1 MTNAEKIV
9 DGIIRNESAGMVCRI
24 ALKDETVAK
33 AVSAS
38 IERYMYANTMTESAV
53 TRTTKWLSEY
63 LSFVSEKAPEP
74 LSKPDSW
81 AWYTV
86 VCYASMFMHDKDWHE
101 LTEIGLPKLRLNSL
115 PIEEDTAE
123 TEIEIL
129 KRCKEACNRSVEQRK
144 KGSVH

>member
-9 DGIIRNESAGMVCRI
+9 DGVIRNESAGMVCRI

-38 IERYMYANTMTESAV
+38 IERYMHAKTMAESAV
-53 TRTTKWLSEY
+53 TRTIKWLSEY

-129 KRCKEACNRSVEQRK
+129 KRCKEVCNNSSKYRQT
-144 KGSVH
+144 